1 MTIKQ
6 MLARAGKGEILA
18 AAAEGARYEEFEVI
32 SSSKGRSGK
41 LLIEDARQVGFRIFI
56 DPEAGLI
63 YDDIAGTIHGFGPF
77 GRGELKGRYW
87 LREER
92 PDGDEQQ
99 A

>member
-1 MTIKQ
+1 MTVEQ

-18 AAAEGARYEEFEVI
+18 VAKEGAEFEEFEVI
-32 SSSKGRSGK
+32 SSSKGRTGK
-41 LLIEDARQVGFRIFI
+41 LLIDDARQVGFRIFI

-63 YDDIAGTIHGFGPF
+63 YDDIAGTIQAFGPS

-87 LREER
+87 LRKER

>member
-1 MTIKQ
+1 MTIEQ

-18 AAAEGARYEEFEVI
+18 ATVEGASYEEFEVI

-56 DPEAGLI
+56 DPDAGLI
-63 YDDIAGTIHGFGPF
+63 YDDIAGTIQAFGPS
-77 GRGELKGRYW
+77 GRGELKGKYW
-87 LREER
+87 LREGR